1 MKSLLLAAVYNAL
14 KAYVGAGLFNRI
26 VAHAQMLMDDQVLT
40 GQEKMLTVIAFAN
53 REAMNLSTT
62 LIRAIVEV
70 FLLKYGEA

>member
-26 VAHAQMLMDDQVLT
+26 VAHAMLLMGDKDLS
-40 GQEKMLTVIAFAN
+40 GQDKMATVIAFAN
-53 REAMNLSTT
+53 QEALNLSTT

-70 FLLKYGEA
+70 FLLKQQAA

>member
-26 VAHAQMLMDDQVLT
+26 VAHAAMLMSDTCLT
-40 GQEKMLTVIAFAN
+40 GQEKMAAVIAFAN
-53 REAMNLSTT
+53 QEALNLSTT

-70 FLLKYGEA
+70 FLLKQQAA